1 LFALPETISTTVF
14 AELPAEL
21 RRSDTTSWT
30 QVNRPGRPT
39 HSFLEG
45 PSFDRA
51 GNLYVVDVPFGRI
64 FRVSPSGQF
73 EVAAE
78 YDGEPNGLKIH
89 KDGRIFIA
97 DYKNGLMILEPA
109 TGKVTSL
116 LERRSSERFKGL
128 NDLFFSANGDIYFTD
143 QGETG
148 LQDPTG
154 RVYRMSP
161 DGRLTCLLHTVP
173 SPNGVTLD
181 LDESALFV
189 AATRSNNI
197 WRVPNV
203 KEGDAAKVGV
213 FIQLSGGPGGP
224 DGMALDAQGNLA
236 VAHFGLGCVWLF
248 DPHGQPLYRVQSCRG
263 RLTTNVAYG
272 GVDRRTMFITE
283 AETGT
288 ILCARMPVAGKVMFS
303 HQP

>member
-1 LFALPETISTTVF
+1 MFPLPEIISTTVF
-14 AELPAEL
+14 AEVPAKL
-21 RRSDTTSWT
+21 RRSGTTSWT

-73 EVAAE
+73 EVATE

-89 KDGRIFIA
+89 KDGRIFIT
-97 DYKNGLMILEPA
+97 DYKNGLMTLEP
-109 TGKVTSL
+109 TSGKVTPL

-128 NDLFFSANGDIYFTD
+128 NDLFFAANGDVYFTD

-154 RVYRMSP
+154 RVYRMTS
-161 DGRLTCLLHTVP
+161 DGVLKCLLHTVP
-173 SPNGVTLD
+173 SSNGVTLD
-181 LDESALFV
+181 LDESSLFV

-203 KEGDAAKVGV
+203 RDGDAAKVGV

-224 DGMALDAQGNLA
+224 DEMALDEKGNLA
-236 VAHFGLGCVWLF
+236 VAHFGSGCVWLF
-248 DPHGQPLYRVQSCRG
+248 DPHGQPL
-263 RLTTNVAYG
+263 
-272 GVDRRTMFITE
+272 
-283 AETGT
+283 
-288 ILCARMPVAGKVMFS
+288 
-303 HQP
+303 